1 MGVTDT
7 SWKHREMV
15 GVSWKSFF
23 YFNQENGLYMVLF
36 VIGGVDYIRRLL
48 LKKVHF
54 GRNLENTLVESE
66 NL

>member
-1 MGVTDT
+1 
-7 SWKHREMV
+7 MV

-48 LKKVHF
+48 LQKVHF